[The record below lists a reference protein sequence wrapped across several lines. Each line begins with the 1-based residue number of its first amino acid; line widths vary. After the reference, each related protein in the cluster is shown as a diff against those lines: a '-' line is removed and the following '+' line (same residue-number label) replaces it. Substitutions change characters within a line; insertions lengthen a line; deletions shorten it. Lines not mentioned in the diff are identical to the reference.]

1 MAPFFL
7 LYSRS
12 MPLDAEQ
19 RRVLRR
25 EIDRRT
31 RLKIGE
37 PSPTGSFVTLSEA
50 SSIVGV
56 RSSNLRRRLVALG
69 VETKRSANRRLIPV
83 EALSLL
89 HENRWG
95 D

>member
-1 MAPFFL
+1 LGAFFL

-12 MPLDAEQ
+12 MPLDAEE

-37 PSPTGSFVTLSEA
+37 PSPTGSWVSLSEA
-50 SSIVGV
+50 SEIVGIK
-56 RSSNLRRRLVALG
+56 SSNLRRKLVALG
-69 VETKRSANRRLIPV
+69 AETKRSANRRLVPV
-83 EALSLL
+83 EALDVLRDA
-89 HENRWG
+89 RWG